1 MIRESSVFD
10 KNNPFSWS
18 WVLASMAVFVI
29 AQLVLSVV
37 LGQML
42 LGSRIP
48 HGLQQVVQGLLMLV
62 SYFAGGFIVGVVS
75 PGVRM
80 LEPALGAFLSI
91 FLVVFVS
98 FVLPNSYI
106 HFEWLKMIIGGA
118 IAFALALYG
127 ATLGEKLTRQI

>member
-1 MIRESSVFD
+1 MLSQ
-10 KNNPFSWS
+10 NNRFSWG
-18 WVLASMAVFVI
+18 WVFASVAVFVV
-29 AQLVLSVV
+29 AQLFFAFG

-62 SYFAGGFIVGVVS
+62 SYFVGGLIIGVVS

-80 LEPALGAFLSI
+80 IEPALGAFLSI

-98 FVLPNSYI
+98 FVMPGSYVY
-106 HFEWLKMIIGGA
+106 FQWMKLIIGGI

-127 ATLGEKLTRQI
+127 ARLGEKLTRQI